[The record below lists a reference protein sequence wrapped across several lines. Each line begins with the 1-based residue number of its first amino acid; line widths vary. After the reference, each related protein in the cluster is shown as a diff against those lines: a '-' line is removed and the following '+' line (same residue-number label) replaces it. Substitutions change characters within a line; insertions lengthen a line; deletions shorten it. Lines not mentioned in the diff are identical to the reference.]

1 MSDKWFAELVED
13 DSDPNTPAFWETL
26 AWASRQGM
34 DLKAPEVT
42 LPDPSLGVLALELQR
57 QVALK
62 TPTMAMP
69 VLEPVATVD

>member
-1 MSDKWFAELVED
+1 MSDKWFAELTED
-13 DSDPNTPAFWETL
+13 PTDPSTPLFWETL
-26 AWASRQGM
+26 TWASRQGM
-34 DLKAPEVT
+34 DMMAPQVT
-42 LPDPSLGVLALELQR
+42 LPEPTLGVLALELQR